1 MGKIITR
8 IKDWLRGVPL
18 GAVGRS
24 SQWGSVRKAFLVN
37 NPTCAVCEHD
47 KVSVHHIVPFHKD
60 KSLETTFSN
69 LITLCEGIGTR
80 NHHFEFGH
88 LNSWKSWNEDVI
100 IDSIIWKQKIKSRP

>member
-1 MGKIITR
+1 MGKN
-8 IKDWLRGVPL
+8 IKELKSAIRGVL
-18 GAVGRS
+18 LEQVGRS

-69 LITLCEGIGTR
+69 LITLCEGLGTR
-80 NHHFEFGH
+80 NHHFEFRH
-88 LNSWKSWNEDVI
+88 LNS
-100 IDSIIWKQKIKSRP
+100 

>member
-8 IKDWLRGVPL
+8 IKDCSRGVPL

-37 NPTCAVCEHD
+37 NPTCAVYEHD

-60 KSLETTFSN
+60 KSLETTFQ
-69 LITLCEGIGTR
+69 TL
-80 NHHFEFGH
+80 
-88 LNSWKSWNEDVI
+88 
-100 IDSIIWKQKIKSRP
+100 

>member
-37 NPTCAVCEHD
+37 NP
-47 KVSVHHIVPFHKD
+47 
-60 KSLETTFSN
+60 
-69 LITLCEGIGTR
+69 
-80 NHHFEFGH
+80 
-88 LNSWKSWNEDVI
+88 EDVI